1 MVLTALLL
9 ALPAAAAGAGNVI
22 ANPGFGELGKASN
35 PLFPFDGDPVAKHL
49 VSNWKLV
56 VAKPSE
62 LAGRPYPRAGAASQ
76 TECVPAERGSQPFL
90 SLDVP
95 TGSEAFAE
103 QAIGVPAN
111 PTRLRLK
118 TWGNNQAVDARV
130 SLVSADGAEHTLL
143 SYQPPLLGPTPARD
157 CLDASGPR
165 QLSLDVSAFAGQKVV
180 LRLAA
185 TSQGDNGSIANFD
198 NLSLRAQEPTPTG
211 IDYVALGD
219 SYSSGEGNAPYEPAS
234 ATATDK
240 CHRSQHDAYPTELRL
255 PRVTISKLHF
265 FACSGATS
273 EDVRHDEFRTEPPQ
287 LSHVE
292 QLAEADLVTI
302 NVGGDDAGFAK
313 VLEQCVARICAR
325 KPAST
330 KITKRIA
337 GLVTPLV
344 ETYAELRL
352 ASPQATIVVLDYP
365 NPFPKLGFGGGFTCK
380 SNAAALL
387 GRKSMNFLHEKG
399 DQLDEVIADA
409 VRVANE
415 EGSNIR
421 LVGVR
426 GVFAGH
432 DVCAKDRWVRAL
444 KISRPSKQNQA
455 IVIDTGSFHPNEA
468 GQRAYAE
475 ALARSLDDV
484 F

>member
-1 MVLTALLL
+1 MLTALLL
-9 ALPAAAAGAGNVI
+9 ALPGSAAAAGNVI
-22 ANPGFGELGKASN
+22 ANPGFGELAKGSN
-35 PLFPFDGDPVAKHL
+35 PLSPFDPDPAAKHL
-49 VSNWKLV
+49 VSHWKLV
-56 VAKPSE
+56 AAKGST
-62 LAGRPYPRAGAASQ
+62 LAGRSYPRTGAAGQ

-103 QAIGVPAN
+103 QAIRIPAN
-111 PTRLRLK
+111 PSRLRLK

-130 SLVSADGAEHTLL
+130 SLVTPDGVERLRIFF
-143 SYQPPLLGPTPARD
+143 QPPLLGPTPARD

-165 QLSLDVSAFAGQKVV
+165 QLSLDVSPFAGQMVM

-185 TSQGDNGSIANFD
+185 TSEGDNGAIANFD
-198 NLSLRAQEPTPTG
+198 NLSLRAQQPAPTG

-234 ATATDK
+234 ATDSDK
-240 CHRSQHDAYPTELRL
+240 CHRSQHDAYSKLLQL
-255 PRVTISKLHF
+255 PRVTVSTLHF
-265 FACSGATS
+265 YACSGATS
-273 EDVRHDEFRTEPPQ
+273 NDVRHDEFRTEPPQ

-292 QLAEADLVTI
+292 QLAAADLVTI
-302 NVGGDDAGFAK
+302 SVGGNDAGFSKA
-313 VLEQCVARICAR
+313 LEQCVARICSR
-325 KPAST
+325 KPFST
-330 KITKRIA
+330 KIIKRIA
-337 GLVTPLV
+337 GMVPLLV

-352 ASPQATIVVLDYP
+352 AAPQATIVVLDYP
-365 NPFPKLGFGGGFTCK
+365 NAFPKLGFGGSFRCR

-387 GRKSMNFLHEKG
+387 GRRGVNFLHERS

-409 VRVANE
+409 VHRANH

-426 GVFAGH
+426 GAFAGH
-432 DVCAKDRWVRAL
+432 DVCEKDRWVRAL
-444 KISRPSKQNQA
+444 KISRPGKQNQA
-455 IVIDTGSFHPNEA
+455 VVIDTGSFHPNEA

-475 ALARSLDDV
+475 ALAKELEGV